1 MQVFAEG
8 MAGLIRMRGPT
19 SDLYWVS
26 DPDFCGEGV
35 VLIYEGFVALI
46 FHGVP
51 DMQKLRS
58 WFLHWDQHLPTLMLE
73 LMPAFAVDFRAN

>member
-26 DPDFCGEGV
+26 DPDLCGEGV
-35 VLIYEGFVALI
+35 VLIYALI

-51 DMQKLRS
+51 DMQKRS
-58 WFLHWDQHLPTLMLE
+58 WFLHWDEHLPALMLE